1 MDRQSDSASMFLATG
16 SYKHDKNYVEV
27 LKMNEDTGLSCVL
40 TIEEKYP
47 PTKLMWIPKGALGLQ
62 S

>member
-1 MDRQSDSASMFLATG
+1 MDRQSNKVSMFLATG
-16 SYKHDKNYVEV
+16 SYKHDQNFVEV

-40 TIEEKYP
+40 TIEQKYP
-47 PTKLMWIPKGALGLQ
+47 PTKLMWIPKGALGPQ